1 MFSVESKNLRG
12 ALDKVSSV
20 VETTQLH
27 DILDCVL
34 LAPDGKQLSLTG
46 SNGQVQ
52 VSVNC
57 EVTEGKAAKPAKS
70 AGSFAVKVR
79 KLNDI
84 MRFTPGDKATF
95 KSDGGKLELEVGTG
109 HYNLQARD
117 GAEYPRMEPGEK
129 GDIEVELGQ
138 IQLHTAIRR
147 LQAAIST
154 QTHRVYLAGAF
165 FDFRDGMLNLVGTD
179 GHRLATD
186 AFEVDGV
193 EDASFIL
200 PRKAVS
206 ELTRLLDP
214 SGKDKVILSAAK
226 DGDDFRTAEFRF
238 PDAGLRLTSQ
248 LIQGQYPAYAKVIP
262 DDKTNSS
269 HLVFNRTRLLDGIRQ
284 VSSVHDRTGD
294 TVRLIS
300 KAGNNEVEIVGEGTA
315 TKDRAQI
322 ELKIDGGE
330 GFDLQ
335 CQLNSSY
342 VQDMLNAFDGIDGVD
357 LAFKDNNS
365 SMLCTKAGEK
375 DHSFR
380 YVVMPVR

>member
-20 VETTQLH
+20 VETAQLH

-34 LAPDGKQLSLTG
+34 LGPDGKQLALTG

-57 EVTEGKAAKPAKS
+57 DVTEGKAAKSKS

-117 GAEYPRMEPGEK
+117 GAEYPRMEPGDK
-129 GDIEVELGQ
+129 GELEVELGQ

-165 FDFRDGMLNLVGTD
+165 FDFRDGRLNLVGTD

-186 AFEVDGV
+186 AFEVEGV

-206 ELTRLLDP
+206 ELSRLLDP
-214 SGKDKVILSAAK
+214 SGKDKVVLSASK

-238 PDAGLRLTSQ
+238 PEAGLRLTSQ

-262 DDKTNSS
+262 DAEANRS

-300 KAGNNEVEIVGEGTA
+300 KEGNDEVEIVGEGTA

-322 ELKIDGGE
+322 ALKLDGGE

-342 VQDMLNAFDGIDGVD
+342 VQDMLNAFDGIDSVD
-357 LAFKDNNS
+357 MAFKDNLS